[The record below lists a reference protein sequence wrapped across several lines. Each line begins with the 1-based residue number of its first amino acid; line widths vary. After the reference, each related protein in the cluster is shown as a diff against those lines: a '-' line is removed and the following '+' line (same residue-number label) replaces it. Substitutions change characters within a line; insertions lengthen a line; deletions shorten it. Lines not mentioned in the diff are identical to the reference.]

1 MDLKTAGALPVSHP
15 KINKVLEK
23 SLNRCYYQYMNTSQA
38 QIKVNIP
45 LNMKEFLES
54 KASKFGMPVAGYIKH
69 LILKDIE
76 DMDYPTYQASDET
89 ENAYKKAM
97 EDNEAGKTI
106 KVKDIDDFF
115 EKL

>member
-1 MDLKTAGALPVSHP
+1 
-15 KINKVLEK
+15 
-23 SLNRCYYQYMNTSQA
+23 MNTSQA

-45 LNMKEFLES
+45 VTMKDYLES

-89 ENAYKKAM
+89 EKAYKNALE
-97 EDNEAGKTI
+97 EDETGKTV
-106 KVKDIDDFF
+106 KVKDVDKFF
-115 EKL
+115 EEL

>member
-1 MDLKTAGALPVSHP
+1 
-15 KINKVLEK
+15 
-23 SLNRCYYQYMNTSQA
+23 MNTSQA

-45 LNMKEFLES
+45 VNMKDYLES

-76 DMDYPTYQASDET
+76 DMDYPIYLASEET
-89 ENAYKKAM
+89 EKAYKKAIK
-97 EDNEAGKTI
+97 EYESGEVI
-106 KVKDIDDFF
+106 KVTDVDAFF